1 MDLKFTK
8 EALVKMLTNS
18 VLVELCPP
26 LGGTPRL
33 TRMFELP
40 PGEYLSVFERPP
52 TGRKPPPLERAAPT
66 ISAEPPTAP
75 ALAPPNPPTATN
87 PPAPAPPAAPPTD
100 FGRQPLSLPPRPT
113 PT

>member
-8 EALVKMLTNS
+8 EELVKMLTNS

-26 LGGTPRL
+26 LGETPRM
-33 TRMFELP
+33 TRLFKLP
-40 PGEYLSVFERPP
+40 SGGYLSVFERPP
-52 TGRKPPPLERAAPT
+52 AEREPPPLERAAT
-66 ISAEPPTAP
+66 FSAEPPTAP
-75 ALAPPNPPTATN
+75 ALAPQNPQRPL
-87 PPAPAPPAAPPTD
+87 PRPRQRD